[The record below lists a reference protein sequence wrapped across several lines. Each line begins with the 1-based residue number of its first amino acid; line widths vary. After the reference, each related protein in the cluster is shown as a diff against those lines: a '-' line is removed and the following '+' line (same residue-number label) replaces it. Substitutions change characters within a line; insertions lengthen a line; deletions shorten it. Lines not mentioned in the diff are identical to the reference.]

1 MNWLIDFRVNFNS
14 LSAEMYNNC
23 SDLVNKD
30 IMIALENVVE
40 ISYTLDEDLEGNEDI
55 FNEKHYKGYL

>member
-1 MNWLIDFRVNFNS
+1 MNWLISFRVNFNS
-14 LSAEMYNNC
+14 LSAEMCNNC

-30 IMIALENVVE
+30 IMIALENIVE
-40 ISYTLDEDLEGNEDI
+40 ISCTLDDDLCGDKDI